1 MSANYATNLH
11 IFNGRRGPDDMTPAR
26 WHEAAIADTGDSY
39 LSMTRAAV
47 VQCLW
52 CDEVFI
58 AKTVREAVVM
68 FRAHEDKM
76 LNAANEARSNRP
88 SLHSAR

>member
-1 MSANYATNLH
+1 MSVNYASNLH
-11 IFNGRRGPDDMTPAR
+11 IGHGMTAPEGWQSEQWHASSIDDTHESHMKLAR
-26 WHEAAIADTGDSY
+26 V
-39 LSMTRAAV
+39 AV

-58 AKTVREAVVM
+58 AKTIEEAMVM

-76 LNAANEARSNRP
+76 LNAAILPPEAK
-88 SLHSAR
+88 